1 MLLARRENKEDVE
14 RIEKALVAQQEE
26 EEKEIYEE
34 EVAA

>member
-1 MLLARRENKEDVE
+1 MLLARREKKEDVE

-26 EEKEIYEE
+26 EEKFEE